1 MHTKRFHGSNL
12 YCVLMTEKENSQAK
26 EEMIESISDLFLKY
40 GLRSTSMEDICTH
53 LKISK
58 KTLYQ
63 YFANKDD
70 VVEQVMLHRRNNREV
85 QGHIE
90 KLLQQNALEALVLIR
105 DHIISDYSSRL
116 PANMFDIKKYH
127 PEVYERILQLDIEFS
142 YNTLRKLLN
151 NGIQSGYFR
160 KDLHL
165 DLQIYLF
172 TKQMSFLGEPEMI
185 SSVLYPMDAIISTI
199 MDNFI
204 RSIST
209 PEGIKELEKRVKNVE
224 K

>member
-1 MHTKRFHGSNL
+1 MI
-12 YCVLMTEKENSQAK
+12 EKENSQVK
-26 EEMIESISDLFLKY
+26 EDMIEDISDLFLKY

-63 YFANKDD
+63 FFANKDD
-70 VVEQVMLHRRNNREV
+70 VVEQVMLQRRNNRRVKED
-85 QGHIE
+85 IE
-90 KLLQQNALEALVLIR
+90 NLLQQNALEALLLIR
-105 DHIISDYSSRL
+105 DHVISDYSSRL

-127 PEVYERILQLDIEFS
+127 PEVYEKILQLDVEFS
-142 YNTLRKLLN
+142 YTTLRKLLN
-151 NGIQSGYFR
+151 NGIKSGYFR

-165 DLQIYLF
+165 DIQIYLF

-185 SSVLYPMDAIISTI
+185 SSIQYPMNDIISTI
-199 MDNFI
+199 MENFI

-209 PEGIKELEKRVKNVE
+209 PRGISELEKRVKIVE

>member
-1 MHTKRFHGSNL
+1 MI
-12 YCVLMTEKENSQAK
+12 EKENSQVK
-26 EEMIESISDLFLKY
+26 EDMIEDISDLFLKY

-63 YFANKDD
+63 FFANKDD
-70 VVEQVMLHRRNNREV
+70 VVEQVMLQRRNNRRVKED
-85 QGHIE
+85 IE
-90 KLLQQNALEALVLIR
+90 NLLQQNALEALLLIR
-105 DHIISDYSSRL
+105 DHVISDYSSRL

-127 PEVYERILQLDIEFS
+127 PEVYEKILQLDVEFS
-142 YNTLRKLLN
+142 YTTLRKLLN
-151 NGIQSGYFR
+151 NGIKSGYFR
-160 KDLHL
+160 KNLHL
-165 DLQIYLF
+165 DIQIYLF

-185 SSVLYPMDAIISTI
+185 SSIQYPMNDIISTI

-209 PEGIKELEKRVKNVE
+209 PKGISELEKRVKIVE
-224 K
+224 KQ

>member
-1 MHTKRFHGSNL
+1 
-12 YCVLMTEKENSQAK
+12 MTEKENNQAK
-26 EEMIESISDLFLKY
+26 EDMIEGISDLFLKY

-63 YFANKDD
+63 FFSNKDD
-70 VVEQVMLHRRNNREV
+70 VVEQVMLHRRDKRRLKED
-85 QGHIE
+85 IE
-90 KLLQQNALEALVLIR
+90 NLLQQNSIEALLLIR
-105 DHIISDYSSRL
+105 NHIISDFSSRL

-127 PEVYERILQLDIEFS
+127 PEVYERILRLDSEFS
-142 YNTLRKLLN
+142 LTTFRKLLN
-151 NGIQSGYFR
+151 NGMERGYFR
-160 KDLHL
+160 KDLNL
-165 DLQIYLF
+165 DVQIYLF

-185 SSVLYPMDAIISTI
+185 SSIQYPMDIIISTI

-204 RSIST
+204 RSIAT
-209 PEGIKELEKRVKNVE
+209 PEGLKELEKRVKIVE

>member
-1 MHTKRFHGSNL
+1 MI
-12 YCVLMTEKENSQAK
+12 EKENSQVK
-26 EEMIESISDLFLKY
+26 EDMIEDISDLFLKY

-63 YFANKDD
+63 FFANKDD
-70 VVEQVMLHRRNNREV
+70 VVEQVMLQRRNNRRVKED
-85 QGHIE
+85 IE
-90 KLLQQNALEALVLIR
+90 NLLQQNALEALLLIR
-105 DHIISDYSSRL
+105 DHVISDYSSRL

-127 PEVYERILQLDIEFS
+127 PEVYEKILQLDVEFS
-142 YNTLRKLLN
+142 YTTLRKLLN
-151 NGIQSGYFR
+151 NGIKSGYFR

-165 DLQIYLF
+165 DIQIYLF

-185 SSVLYPMDAIISTI
+185 SSIQYPMNDIISTI
-199 MDNFI
+199 MENFI

-209 PEGIKELEKRVKNVE
+209 PKGIGELEKRVKIVE

>member
-1 MHTKRFHGSNL
+1 MI
-12 YCVLMTEKENSQAK
+12 EKENSQVQ
-26 EEMIESISDLFLKY
+26 EDMIEDISDLVLKY

-63 YFANKDD
+63 FFANKDD
-70 VVEQVMLHRRNNREV
+70 VVEQVMLQRRNNRRVKED
-85 QGHIE
+85 IE
-90 KLLQQNALEALVLIR
+90 NLLQQNALEALLLIR
-105 DHIISDYSSRL
+105 DHVISDYSSRL

-127 PEVYERILQLDIEFS
+127 PEVYEKILQLDVEFS
-142 YNTLRKLLN
+142 YTTLRKLLN
-151 NGIQSGYFR
+151 NGIKSGYFR

-165 DLQIYLF
+165 DIQIYLF

-185 SSVLYPMDAIISTI
+185 SSIQYPMNDIISTI
-199 MDNFI
+199 MENFI

-209 PEGIKELEKRVKNVE
+209 PKGISELEKRVKIVE

>member
-1 MHTKRFHGSNL
+1 MI
-12 YCVLMTEKENSQAK
+12 EKENSQVK
-26 EEMIESISDLFLKY
+26 EDMIEDISDLFLKY

-63 YFANKDD
+63 FFANKDD
-70 VVEQVMLHRRNNREV
+70 VVEQVMLQRRNNRRVKED
-85 QGHIE
+85 IE
-90 KLLQQNALEALVLIR
+90 NLLQQNALEALLLIR
-105 DHIISDYSSRL
+105 DHVISDYSSRL

-127 PEVYERILQLDIEFS
+127 PEVYEKILQLDVEFS
-142 YNTLRKLLN
+142 YTTLRKLLN
-151 NGIQSGYFR
+151 NGIKSGYFR

-165 DLQIYLF
+165 DIQIYLF

-185 SSVLYPMDAIISTI
+185 SSIQYPMNDIISTI
-199 MDNFI
+199 MENFI

-209 PEGIKELEKRVKNVE
+209 PKGISELEKRVKIIE

>member
-1 MHTKRFHGSNL
+1 
-12 YCVLMTEKENSQAK
+12 MTEKENSRAK
-26 EEMIESISDLFLKY
+26 EEMIEGISDLFLKY

-63 YFANKDD
+63 YFTNKDD

-90 KLLQQNALEALVLIR
+90 NLLQQNALEALVLIR

-142 YNTLRKLLN
+142 YNTLRRLLN

-185 SSVLYPMDAIISTI
+185 SSIQYPMDAIISTI

-209 PEGIKELEKRVKNVE
+209 PEGIKELEKRVKIVE

>member
-1 MHTKRFHGSNL
+1 
-12 YCVLMTEKENSQAK
+12 MTEKENSQVK
-26 EEMIESISDLFLKY
+26 EDMIEGISDLFLKY

-63 YFANKDD
+63 FFTNKDD
-70 VVEQVMLHRRNNREV
+70 VVEQVMLHRRNNRRV
-85 QGHIE
+85 QEDIE
-90 KLLQQNALEALVLIR
+90 NLLQQDAIEALMLIR
-105 DHIISDYSSRL
+105 DHIISDFSSRL

-127 PEVYERILQLDIEFS
+127 PEVYERILQLDSEFS
-142 YNTLRKLLN
+142 FTALRRLLN
-151 NGIQSGYFR
+151 NGIKSGYFR

-172 TKQMSFLGEPEMI
+172 TKQLSFLGEPEII
-185 SSVLYPMDAIISTI
+185 SSIQYPMDIIISTI
-199 MDNFI
+199 MDNFV

-209 PEGIKELEKRVKNVE
+209 PEGVEKLEKRVKIVE

>member
-1 MHTKRFHGSNL
+1 MI
-12 YCVLMTEKENSQAK
+12 EKENSQVK
-26 EEMIESISDLFLKY
+26 EDMIEDISDLFLKY

-63 YFANKDD
+63 FFANKDD
-70 VVEQVMLHRRNNREV
+70 VVEQVMLQRRNNRRVKED
-85 QGHIE
+85 IE
-90 KLLQQNALEALVLIR
+90 NLLQQNALEALLLIR
-105 DHIISDYSSRL
+105 DHVISDYSSRL

-127 PEVYERILQLDIEFS
+127 PEVYEKILQLDVEFS
-142 YNTLRKLLN
+142 YTTLRKLLN
-151 NGIQSGYFR
+151 NGIKSGYFR

-165 DLQIYLF
+165 DIQIYLF

-185 SSVLYPMDAIISTI
+185 SSIQYPMNDIISTI
-199 MDNFI
+199 MENFI

-209 PEGIKELEKRVKNVE
+209 PKGISELEKRVKIVE
-224 K
+224 KQ

>member
-1 MHTKRFHGSNL
+1 MYRFHVSNI
-12 YCVLMTEKENSQAK
+12 YYVHMTEKESNQVK
-26 EEMIESISDLFLKY
+26 EEMIEGISDLFLKY

-63 YFANKDD
+63 FFSNKDD
-70 VVEQVMLHRRNNREV
+70 VVEQVMLHRRNNRKV
-85 QGHIE
+85 QEDIE
-90 KLLQQNALEALVLIR
+90 NLLQQDAIQALMLIR
-105 DHIISDYSSRL
+105 DHIISDFSSRL

-127 PEVYERILQLDIEFS
+127 PEVYERILQLDSEFS
-142 YNTLRKLLN
+142 YITLRKLLN
-151 NGIQSGYFR
+151 NGIESGYFR
-160 KDLHL
+160 KELHL
-165 DLQIYLF
+165 DVQIYLF
-172 TKQMSFLGEPEMI
+172 TKQLSILGEPEMI
-185 SSVLYPMDAIISTI
+185 SSIQYPIDIVISTI

-209 PEGIKELEKRVKNVE
+209 PEGIKELEKRVKIVE

>member
-1 MHTKRFHGSNL
+1 
-12 YCVLMTEKENSQAK
+12 MTEKENSQAK

>member
-1 MHTKRFHGSNL
+1 MI
-12 YCVLMTEKENSQAK
+12 EKENSQVK
-26 EEMIESISDLFLKY
+26 EDMIEDISDLFLKY

-63 YFANKDD
+63 FFANKDD
-70 VVEQVMLHRRNNREV
+70 VVEQVMLQRRNNRRVKED
-85 QGHIE
+85 IE
-90 KLLQQNALEALVLIR
+90 NLLQQNALEALLLIR
-105 DHIISDYSSRL
+105 DHVISDYSSRL

-127 PEVYERILQLDIEFS
+127 PEVYEKILQLDVEFS
-142 YNTLRKLLN
+142 YTTLRKLLN
-151 NGIQSGYFR
+151 NGIKSGYFR

-165 DLQIYLF
+165 DIQIYLF

-185 SSVLYPMDAIISTI
+185 SSIQYPMNDIISTI
-199 MDNFI
+199 MENFI

-209 PEGIKELEKRVKNVE
+209 PKGISELEKRVKIVE

>member
-1 MHTKRFHGSNL
+1 MI
-12 YCVLMTEKENSQAK
+12 EKENSQVK
-26 EEMIESISDLFLKY
+26 EDMIEDISDLFLKY

-63 YFANKDD
+63 FFANKDD
-70 VVEQVMLHRRNNREV
+70 VVEQVMLQRRNNRRVKED
-85 QGHIE
+85 IE
-90 KLLQQNALEALVLIR
+90 NLLQQNALEALLLIR
-105 DHIISDYSSRL
+105 DHVISDYSSRL

-127 PEVYERILQLDIEFS
+127 PEVYEKILQLDVEFS
-142 YNTLRKLLN
+142 YTTLRKLLN
-151 NGIQSGYFR
+151 NGIKSGYFR

-165 DLQIYLF
+165 DIQIYLF

-185 SSVLYPMDAIISTI
+185 RSIQYPMNDIISTI
-199 MDNFI
+199 MENFI

-209 PEGIKELEKRVKNVE
+209 PKGISELEKRVKIVE

>member
-1 MHTKRFHGSNL
+1 MI
-12 YCVLMTEKENSQAK
+12 EKENSQVK
-26 EEMIESISDLFLKY
+26 EDMIEDISDLFLKY

-58 KTLYQ
+58 KTLYHF
-63 YFANKDD
+63 FANKDD
-70 VVEQVMLHRRNNREV
+70 VVEQVMLQRRNNRRVKED
-85 QGHIE
+85 IE
-90 KLLQQNALEALVLIR
+90 NLLQQNALEALLLIR
-105 DHIISDYSSRL
+105 DHVISDYSSRL

-127 PEVYERILQLDIEFS
+127 PEVYEKILQLDVEFS
-142 YNTLRKLLN
+142 YTTLRKLLN
-151 NGIQSGYFR
+151 NGIKSGYFR

-165 DLQIYLF
+165 DIQIYLF

-185 SSVLYPMDAIISTI
+185 SSIQYPMNDIISTI
-199 MDNFI
+199 MENFI

-209 PEGIKELEKRVKNVE
+209 PKGISELEKRVKIVE

>member
-1 MHTKRFHGSNL
+1 MKRFHELNL
-12 YCVLMTEKENSQAK
+12 YCVHMEKENSQVK
-26 EEMIESISDLFLKY
+26 EDLIEGISDLFLKY
-40 GLRSTSMEDICTH
+40 GLRSTSMEDICSH

-63 YFANKDD
+63 FFANKDD
-70 VVEQVMLHRRNNREV
+70 VVEQVMLHRRNNQRVKED
-85 QGHIE
+85 IE
-90 KLLQQNALEALVLIR
+90 KLLQKNALEALLLIR
-105 DHIISDYSSRL
+105 DHVVSDYSSRL

-127 PEVYERILQLDIEFS
+127 PEVYERILELDTEFS
-142 YNTLRKLLN
+142 YVTLRKLLN
-151 NGIQSGYFR
+151 NGIKSGYFR
-160 KDLHL
+160 KDLYL
-165 DLQIYLF
+165 DVQIYLF

-185 SSVLYPMDAIISTI
+185 SSIQYPMDIIISTI

>member
-1 MHTKRFHGSNL
+1 MYISFPWEKPYYVH
-12 YCVLMTEKENSQAK
+12 MIEKENSQVK
-26 EEMIESISDLFLKY
+26 EDMIEDISDLFLKY

-63 YFANKDD
+63 FFANKDD
-70 VVEQVMLHRRNNREV
+70 VVEQVMLQRRNNRRVKED
-85 QGHIE
+85 IE
-90 KLLQQNALEALVLIR
+90 NLLQQNALEALLLIR
-105 DHIISDYSSRL
+105 DHVISDYSSRL

-127 PEVYERILQLDIEFS
+127 PEVYEKILQLDVEFS
-142 YNTLRKLLN
+142 YTTLRKLLN
-151 NGIQSGYFR
+151 NGIKSGYFR

-165 DLQIYLF
+165 DIQIYLF

-185 SSVLYPMDAIISTI
+185 SSIQYPMNDIISTI
-199 MDNFI
+199 MENFI

-209 PEGIKELEKRVKNVE
+209 PKGISELEKRVKIVE

>member
-1 MHTKRFHGSNL
+1 MI
-12 YCVLMTEKENSQAK
+12 EKENSQVK
-26 EEMIESISDLFLKY
+26 EDMIEDISDLFLKY

-63 YFANKDD
+63 FFTNKDD
-70 VVEQVMLHRRNNREV
+70 VVEQVMLQRRNNRRVKED
-85 QGHIE
+85 IE
-90 KLLQQNALEALVLIR
+90 NLLQQNALEALLLIR
-105 DHIISDYSSRL
+105 DHVISDYSSRL

-127 PEVYERILQLDIEFS
+127 PEVYEKILQLDVEFS
-142 YNTLRKLLN
+142 YTTLRKLLN
-151 NGIQSGYFR
+151 NGIKSGYFR

-165 DLQIYLF
+165 DIQIYLF

-185 SSVLYPMDAIISTI
+185 SSIQYPMNDIISTI
-199 MDNFI
+199 MENFI

-209 PEGIKELEKRVKNVE
+209 PKGISELEKRVKIVE

>member
-1 MHTKRFHGSNL
+1 MI
-12 YCVLMTEKENSQAK
+12 EKENSQVK
-26 EEMIESISDLFLKY
+26 EDMIEDISDLFLKY

-63 YFANKDD
+63 FFANKDD
-70 VVEQVMLHRRNNREV
+70 VVEQVMLQRRNNRRVKED
-85 QGHIE
+85 IE
-90 KLLQQNALEALVLIR
+90 NLLQQNALEALLLIR
-105 DHIISDYSSRL
+105 DHVISDYSSRL

-127 PEVYERILQLDIEFS
+127 PEVYEKILQLDVEFS
-142 YNTLRKLLN
+142 YTTLRKLLN
-151 NGIQSGYFR
+151 NGIKSGYFR

-165 DLQIYLF
+165 DIQIYLF

-185 SSVLYPMDAIISTI
+185 SSIQYPMNDIISTI
-199 MDNFI
+199 MENFI

-209 PEGIKELEKRVKNVE
+209 PKKELRL
-224 K
+224 

>member
-1 MHTKRFHGSNL
+1 M
-12 YCVLMTEKENSQAK
+12 VEKANNQAK
-26 EEMIESISDLFLKY
+26 EEMIEGISDLFLKY

-63 YFANKDD
+63 FFANKDD
-70 VVEQVMLHRRNNREV
+70 VVEQVMLHRRNNRQV
-85 QGHIE
+85 QEDIE
-90 KLLQQNALEALVLIR
+90 KLLQQNALEALLLIR
-105 DHIISDYSSRL
+105 DHVISDYSSRL

-142 YNTLRKLLN
+142 YSALRRLLN

-160 KDLHL
+160 KDLNL
-165 DLQIYLF
+165 DIQIYLF

-185 SSVLYPMDAIISTI
+185 SSIQYPMDAIISTI

-209 PEGIKELEKRVKNVE
+209 PEGIKELEKRVKIKE

>member
-1 MHTKRFHGSNL
+1 MI
-12 YCVLMTEKENSQAK
+12 EKENSQVK
-26 EEMIESISDLFLKY
+26 EDMIEDISDLFLKY

-63 YFANKDD
+63 FFANKDD
-70 VVEQVMLHRRNNREV
+70 VVEQVMLQRRNNRRVKED
-85 QGHIE
+85 IE
-90 KLLQQNALEALVLIR
+90 NLLQQNALEALLLIR
-105 DHIISDYSSRL
+105 DHVISDYSSRL

-127 PEVYERILQLDIEFS
+127 PEVYEKILQLDVEFS
-142 YNTLRKLLN
+142 YTTLRKLLN
-151 NGIQSGYFR
+151 NGITSGYFR

-165 DLQIYLF
+165 DIQIYLF

-185 SSVLYPMDAIISTI
+185 SSIQYPMNDIISTI
-199 MDNFI
+199 MENFI

-209 PEGIKELEKRVKNVE
+209 PKGISELEKRVKIVE

>member
-1 MHTKRFHGSNL
+1 MI
-12 YCVLMTEKENSQAK
+12 EKENSQVK
-26 EEMIESISDLFLKY
+26 EDMIEDISDLFLKY

-63 YFANKDD
+63 FFVNKDD
-70 VVEQVMLHRRNNREV
+70 VVEQVMLQRRNNRRVKED
-85 QGHIE
+85 IE
-90 KLLQQNALEALVLIR
+90 NLLQQNALEALLLIR
-105 DHIISDYSSRL
+105 DHVISDYSSRL

-127 PEVYERILQLDIEFS
+127 PEVYEKILQLDVEFS
-142 YNTLRKLLN
+142 YTTLRKLLN
-151 NGIQSGYFR
+151 NGIKSGYFR

-165 DLQIYLF
+165 DIQIYLF

-185 SSVLYPMDAIISTI
+185 SSIQYPMNDIISTI
-199 MDNFI
+199 MENFI

-209 PEGIKELEKRVKNVE
+209 PKGISELEKRVKIVE

>member
-1 MHTKRFHGSNL
+1 MYTKRFHGSNL

>member
-1 MHTKRFHGSNL
+1 MI
-12 YCVLMTEKENSQAK
+12 EKENSQVK
-26 EEMIESISDLFLKY
+26 EDMIEDISDLFLKY

-63 YFANKDD
+63 FFTNKDD
-70 VVEQVMLHRRNNREV
+70 VVEQVMLQRRNNRRVKED
-85 QGHIE
+85 IE
-90 KLLQQNALEALVLIR
+90 NLLQQNALEALLLIR
-105 DHIISDYSSRL
+105 DHVISDYSSRL

-127 PEVYERILQLDIEFS
+127 PEVYEKILQLDVEFS
-142 YNTLRKLLN
+142 YTTLRKLLN
-151 NGIQSGYFR
+151 NGIKSGYFR

-165 DLQIYLF
+165 DIQIYLF

-185 SSVLYPMDAIISTI
+185 SSIQYPMNDIISTI
-199 MDNFI
+199 MENFL

-209 PEGIKELEKRVKNVE
+209 PKGISELEKRVKIVE

>member
-1 MHTKRFHGSNL
+1 M
-12 YCVLMTEKENSQAK
+12 VEKANNQAK
-26 EEMIESISDLFLKY
+26 EEMIEGISDLFLKY

-63 YFANKDD
+63 FFANKDD
-70 VVEQVMLHRRNNREV
+70 VVEQVMLHRRNNRQV
-85 QGHIE
+85 QEDIE
-90 KLLQQNALEALVLIR
+90 KLLQQNVLEALLLIR
-105 DHIISDYSSRL
+105 DHVISDYSSRL

-142 YNTLRKLLN
+142 YSALRRLLN

-160 KDLHL
+160 KDLNL
-165 DLQIYLF
+165 DIQIYLF

-185 SSVLYPMDAIISTI
+185 SSIQYPMDAIISTI

-209 PEGIKELEKRVKNVE
+209 PEGIKELEKRVKIKE

>member
-1 MHTKRFHGSNL
+1 MYMSFPHKKTYYVH
-12 YCVLMTEKENSQAK
+12 MIEKENSQVK
-26 EEMIESISDLFLKY
+26 EDMIEDISDLFLKY
-40 GLRSTSMEDICTH
+40 GLRSASMEDICTH

-63 YFANKDD
+63 FFANKDD
-70 VVEQVMLHRRNNREV
+70 VVEQVMLQRRNNRRVKED
-85 QGHIE
+85 IE
-90 KLLQQNALEALVLIR
+90 NLLQQNALEALLLIR
-105 DHIISDYSSRL
+105 DHVISDYSSRL

-127 PEVYERILQLDIEFS
+127 PEVYEKILQLDVEFS
-142 YNTLRKLLN
+142 YTTLRKLLN
-151 NGIQSGYFR
+151 NGIKSGYFR

-165 DLQIYLF
+165 DIQIYLF

-185 SSVLYPMDAIISTI
+185 SSIQYPMNDIISTI
-199 MDNFI
+199 MENFI

-209 PEGIKELEKRVKNVE
+209 PRGISELEKRVKIVE

>member
-1 MHTKRFHGSNL
+1 MI
-12 YCVLMTEKENSQAK
+12 EKENSQVK
-26 EEMIESISDLFLKY
+26 EDMIEDISDLFLKY

-63 YFANKDD
+63 FFANKDD
-70 VVEQVMLHRRNNREV
+70 VVEQVMLQRRNNRRVKED
-85 QGHIE
+85 IE
-90 KLLQQNALEALVLIR
+90 NLLQQNALEALLLIR
-105 DHIISDYSSRL
+105 DHVISDYSSRL

-127 PEVYERILQLDIEFS
+127 PEVYEKILQLDVEFS
-142 YNTLRKLLN
+142 YTTLRKLLN
-151 NGIQSGYFR
+151 NGIKSGYFR

-165 DLQIYLF
+165 DIQIYLF

-185 SSVLYPMDAIISTI
+185 SSIQYPMNDIISTI
-199 MDNFI
+199 MENFI
-204 RSIST
+204 RSIYT
-209 PEGIKELEKRVKNVE
+209 PKGISELEKRVKIVE

>member
-1 MHTKRFHGSNL
+1 MI
-12 YCVLMTEKENSQAK
+12 EKENSQVK
-26 EEMIESISDLFLKY
+26 EDMIEDISDLFLKY

-63 YFANKDD
+63 FFANKDD
-70 VVEQVMLHRRNNREV
+70 VVEQVMLQRRNNRRVKED
-85 QGHIE
+85 IE
-90 KLLQQNALEALVLIR
+90 NLLQQNALEALLLIR
-105 DHIISDYSSRL
+105 DHVISDYSSRL

-127 PEVYERILQLDIEFS
+127 PEVYEKILQLDVEFS
-142 YNTLRKLLN
+142 YTTLRKLLK
-151 NGIQSGYFR
+151 NGIKSGYFR

-165 DLQIYLF
+165 DIQIYLF

-185 SSVLYPMDAIISTI
+185 SSIQYPMNDIISTI
-199 MDNFI
+199 MENFI

-209 PEGIKELEKRVKNVE
+209 PKGISELEKRVKIVE